1 MISGK
6 RTGEMK
12 DALMTTVSLD
22 PQSPPQFGDTLVNS
36 FPLSLFIHEKIFF
49 MMWEDCTETN
59 LSLH

>member
-22 PQSPPQFGDTLVNS
+22 PQSPPQFGDTEDLRRIR
-36 FPLSLFIHEKIFF
+36 IHFLCLYSSMKIYFH
-49 MMWEDCTETN
+49 DVGR
-59 LSLH
+59 LHRD

>member
-36 FPLSLFIHEKIFF
+36 FPLSLFIHEKKNFH
-49 MMWEDCTETN
+49 DVGR
-59 LSLH
+59 LHRD

>member
-1 MISGK
+1 
-6 RTGEMK
+6 MK

-36 FPLSLFIHEKIFF
+36 FPLSLFIHEKKIF